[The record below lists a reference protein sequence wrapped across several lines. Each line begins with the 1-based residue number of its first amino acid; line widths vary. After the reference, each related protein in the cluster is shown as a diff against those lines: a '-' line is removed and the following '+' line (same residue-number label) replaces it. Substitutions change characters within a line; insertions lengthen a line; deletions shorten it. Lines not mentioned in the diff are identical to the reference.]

1 MQPTTT
7 RPYQF
12 EGNLFVSDITH
23 DLISGDFK
31 GQLPQ
36 DFQLDEKDKLT
47 DEIALAWDIAK
58 AHWVAFQ
65 KALNRLDESDAATSL
80 TREQWVLPL
89 LRTLGYDPFYTSK
102 AEVIDGQTFAI
113 SHRAGQRQG
122 YKPEQFVGEQR
133 ATQWEGSYDIAGTAD
148 LSNKPP
154 LHIVGCRVKLE
165 KRSPS
170 GTPRISAHGLMQ
182 EYLNRTEHLWGVV
195 TNGYQWRL
203 LRDSNLITRLT
214 YVEFDLQQILN
225 GENFAEFGLFYRL
238 FHRSRLPQ
246 GMDDADKCLL
256 EYYHQ
261 QTLQQGGRV
270 RDKLRD
276 GVESAIERL
285 GNGFLEHPKNDKLR
299 AKCAAG
305 EINPIE
311 YYRQLLMLIYRLLFL
326 MVAESRD
333 LMLTDGDPE
342 QRRIYQKYYSVERL
356 RRLAERPSFQ
366 REGFQDLWRGL
377 LVTFKLFD
385 ENWRGQVLG
394 LSPLNGDLFGSTALS
409 YIDDYAI
416 DNYDLLRAIRDL
428 SLYEHQSSR
437 GQAKQLRRVNYEALD
452 VEELGSVYESLL
464 DFHPQI
470 LLPLDKGVGGI
481 FRFELI
487 KGSDRKSTGSYYT
500 PPELVAQL
508 IKTALEPVISE
519 KLANVTTIPEKEAAL
534 LSITICDPSCGSG
547 HFLLAAARRLGKELA
562 RVRTGEHQPG
572 LEHIRPATRD
582 VIQNCIYGVDLNPL
596 AVDLCKVAL
605 WIEGYNKGYPLSFLD
620 HRIKCGNSLVGVMDL
635 DCLKEGIP
643 EGAYT
648 AVTGDNKAVATK
660 LKKRNKEECKQLGQQ
675 NLFDTPVIQAER
687 DRYTQN
693 ASEIGLTSEI
703 TASDVRAKQERYQ
716 ASRRDSSWYRDY
728 TLCNLWT
735 AAFFMPLVSDLLPTT
750 ETLDRLMSGAPNP
763 AVKEIAD
770 TVNKL
775 AVEKFFFHW
784 CLEFPEVFQDG
795 GFSCILGNPP
805 WEMLQVAEKEFF
817 AARDAEIAN
826 TKKANIRKQLIKE
839 LPSHNPQLLQA
850 FETAKYDANAQ
861 NRFIRESSRF
871 TLTAVGK
878 LNTYS
883 IFAETIKKLINDDG
897 IAGAILPT
905 GIATDDSCKNFF
917 GDLIKKGNL
926 ISLFDFS
933 NKKSED
939 QSSLESE
946 IVDHEKAIKV
956 KKKPRKNEDDHDCF
970 FPNVD
975 DRYKFSLFCVL
986 NRTFKNPLFSFF
998 LKNPRQLQ
1006 DKRKVFTLS
1015 PEDISLVNPNTLTSP
1030 ICRTYIDVELTKKI
1044 YASVPI
1050 LENKSTGE
1058 NSWGVSFKQGLFN
1071 MSSDS
1076 NLFQDNPSPNCL
1088 PLYEGKMLH
1097 QFDHRW
1103 ATYEVLD
1110 VRDVALAEKQDP
1122 DFRVTPRYWV
1132 NKQEVDNKLAGKWDK
1147 QWLLAFR
1154 DITNATNE
1162 RTSIASLLPRVGLG
1176 NNAPIM
1182 ILEENDAGLVSCLQA
1197 NLSSLVF
1204 DFVTR
1209 HKVGG
1214 THMNFFIV
1222 KQLPVLPPESYTPQ
1236 DIEFISSRVLEL
1248 VYTAWDMQ
1256 PFAQDMGYQGAP
1268 FVWNPERRALLRA
1281 ELDAKYAKL
1290 YGLTRDELRYIL
1302 DPSDVYGA
1310 EFPSETFRVLKSKEM
1325 KEYGEYRTQRL
1336 VLAAW
1341 DRQHDDG
1348 FMNSQAHKHYPPM
1361 SQEAVGVYKVGN

>member
-1 MQPTTT
+1 VQSTTT

-12 EGNLFVSDITH
+12 EGNLFVSDITQ
-23 DLISGDFK
+23 DLISTDFK

-36 DFQLDEKDKLT
+36 DFQLDEKAKLA
-47 DEIALAWDIAK
+47 DEIAAAWAIAK
-58 AHWVAFQ
+58 ANWAAFQ
-65 KALNRLDESDAATSL
+65 QSLDRLPAEDVATTD
-80 TREQWVLPL
+80 TRKKWVLPL
-89 LRTLGYDPFYTSK
+89 LMCLGYDPILTN
-102 AEVIDGQTFAI
+102 AEMIDNQSYAI
-113 SHRAGQRQG
+113 SHRV
-122 YKPEQFVGEQR
+122 EEGE
-133 ATQWEGSYDIAGTAD
+133 A
-148 LSNKPP
+148 KPP
-154 LHIVGCRVKLE
+154 LHIVGCRVGLE
-165 KRSPS
+165 KRPPS

-276 GVESAIERL
+276 GVESAIEQL
-285 GNGFLEHPKNDKLR
+285 GNGFLEHPKNDELR
-299 AKCAAG
+299 AKCESG
-305 EINPIE
+305 EIKATE
-311 YYRQLLMLIYRLLFL
+311 FYRQLLMLIYRLLFL
-326 MVAESRD
+326 MVAEARE
-333 LMLTDGDPE
+333 MLTDEDPE
-342 QRRIYQKYYSVERL
+342 KRRIYQEYYSVDRL
-356 RRLAERPSFQ
+356 RRMSERPLFQ
-366 REGFQDLWRGL
+366 SEGFQDLWCGL
-377 LVTFKLFD
+377 IVTFKLFD
-385 ENWRGQVLG
+385 ENWRGKVLG
-394 LSPLNGDLFGSTALS
+394 LCPLNGDLFGSGKL
-409 YIDDYAI
+409 DYFENSKI
-416 DNYDLLRAIRDL
+416 DNYDLLLAIRSL
-428 SLYEHQSSR
+428 SLYDHQSSR
-437 GQAKQLRRVNYEALD
+437 RQAKELRRVNYQDLGI
-452 VEELGSVYESLL
+452 EELGSIYESLF
-464 DFHPQI
+464 DFYPQI
-470 LLPLDKGVGGI
+470 SISESRK
-481 FRFELI
+481 FRLI
-487 KGSDRKSTGSYYT
+487 KGGDRKSTGSYYT

-508 IKTALEPVISE
+508 IKTALEPVITE

-635 DCLKEGIP
+635 GCLKEGIP

-660 LKKRNKEECKQLGQQ
+660 LKKRNKEECKQFGQQ
-675 NLFDTPVIQAER
+675 NFFDTPIIQAER

-703 TASDVRAKQERYQ
+703 TASDVRAKQERYR

-735 AAFFMPLVSDLLPTT
+735 AAFFMPLVNDLLPTT
-750 ETLDRLMSGAPNP
+750 ETLDRLMSDAPSL
-763 AVKEIAD
+763 AVKEVAD
-770 TVNKL
+770 TVNKV

-784 CLEFPEVFQDG
+784 CLEFPDVFQDG

-805 WEMLQVAEKEFF
+805 WEMLQIAEKEFF
-817 AARDAEIAN
+817 AARDTEIATAQN
-826 TKKANIRKQLIKE
+826 ASIRKGLIQN
-839 LPSHNPQLLQA
+839 LAHNNPELLQA
-850 FETAKYDANAQ
+850 FETAKYDADAQ
-861 NRFIRESSRF
+861 NRFIRESDRF
-871 TLTAVGK
+871 SLTAVGK
-878 LNTYS
+878 INTYS
-883 IFAETIKKLINDDG
+883 IFSETVKKLISPTGRAG
-897 IAGAILPT
+897 IIVPT
-905 GIATDDSCKNFF
+905 GIATDDTCKKFF
-917 GDLIKKGNL
+917 GDLVQRQ
-926 ISLFDFS
+926 SLVALMDFENS
-933 NKKSED
+933 APLFAGVHRSY
-939 QSSLESE
+939 
-946 IVDHEKAIKV
+946 
-956 KKKPRKNEDDHDCF
+956 R
-970 FPNVD
+970 
-975 DRYKFSLFCVL
+975 FSLL
-986 NRTFKNPLFSFF
+986 SIGNQPTPQTQFSFF
-998 LKNPRQLQ
+998 LNHPRQLE
-1006 DKRKVFTLS
+1006 DKQRVFTLT
-1015 PEDISLVNPNTLTSP
+1015 PQEIALINPNTLTSP
-1030 ICRTYIDVELTKKI
+1030 VFRTRIDAELTRKI
-1044 YASVPI
+1044 YQRVPV
-1050 LENKSTGE
+1050 LENERTGV
-1058 NSWGVSFKQGLFN
+1058 NPWGISFRQGLFN
-1071 MSSDS
+1071 MSSESD
-1076 NLFQDNPSPNCL
+1076 LFRECESPNTL
-1088 PLYEGKMLH
+1088 PLYEAKMLH

-1103 ATYEVLD
+1103 ATYEGLD
-1110 VRDVALAEKQDP
+1110 VRDTAVMEKQDP
-1122 DFRVTPRYWV
+1122 DFRVMPRYWV
-1132 NKQEVDNKLAGKWDK
+1132 DKQDVDNKLAGKWDK
-1147 QWLLAFR
+1147 QWLMAFR
-1154 DITNATNE
+1154 GISNFDNE
-1162 RTSIASLLPRVGLG
+1162 RTGIFSLIPRVGVG
-1176 NNAPIM
+1176 NSAPI
-1182 ILEENDAGLVSCLQA
+1182 IITTIKDCKLVTCLLA
-1197 NLSSLVF
+1197 NCCSLVF
-1204 DFVTR
+1204 DFVVKTKIGR
-1209 HKVGG
+1209 VNF
-1214 THMNFFIV
+1214 NFFIV

-1341 DRQHDDG
+1341 DLLESGD
-1348 FMNSQAHKHYPPM
+1348 KC
-1361 SQEAVGVYKVGN
+1361 

>member
-1 MQPTTT
+1 VQSTTT

-23 DLISGDFK
+23 DLISNDFK

-36 DFQLDEKDKLT
+36 DFNLSEKDKLA
-47 DEIALAWDIAK
+47 DEIAGAWAIAK
-58 AHWVAFQ
+58 AHWAVFQQGLDRIPADDVATT
-65 KALNRLDESDAATSL
+65 D
-80 TREQWVLPL
+80 TRKKWVLPL
-89 LRTLGYDPFYTSK
+89 LMCLGYDPTLTN
-102 AEVIDGQTFAI
+102 AETIDNQSYAI
-113 SHRAGQRQG
+113 SHRVEAG
-122 YKPEQFVGEQR
+122 E
-133 ATQWEGSYDIAGTAD
+133 
-148 LSNKPP
+148 NKPP
-154 LHIVGCRVKLE
+154 LHIIGCRVGLE
-165 KRSPS
+165 KRPPS
-170 GTPRISAHGLMQ
+170 GNPRISAHGLMQ

-203 LRDSNLITRLT
+203 LRDSSLITRLT

-305 EINPIE
+305 EINPTE

-342 QRRIYQKYYSVERL
+342 QRRIYHEYYSVERL

-470 LLPLDKGVGGI
+470 LLSLVKGVGGI

-508 IKTALEPVISE
+508 IKTALEPVIAE
-519 KLANVTTIPEKEAAL
+519 KLSAAVMVRSPLAPLQKGGTGTESEIAAKEAAL

-675 NLFDTPVIQAER
+675 NLFDTPIIQAER
-687 DRYTQN
+687 DHYTQN
-693 ASEIGLTSEI
+693 ASEIGLSSEN
-703 TASDVRAKQERYQ
+703 TASDVRAKQERYR

-750 ETLDRLMSGAPNP
+750 ETLDRLMSDAPSP

-805 WEMLQVAEKEFF
+805 WERIKLQEKEFF

-826 TKKANIRKQLIKE
+826 AQNKAVRERLIKQLPLNNPE
-839 LPSHNPQLLQA
+839 LLEE
-850 FETAKYDANAQ
+850 FELAKYDATAQ
-861 NRFIRESSRF
+861 GRFVRGSSRF
-871 TLTAVGK
+871 TLTAVGDI
-878 LNTYS
+878 NTYS
-883 IFAETIKKLINDDG
+883 IFSETARRLIAPTGKAG
-897 IAGAILPT
+897 IIVPT
-905 GIATDDSCKNFF
+905 GIATDDTCKKFF
-917 GDLIKKGNL
+917 GDLIQSQTLSAL
-926 ISLFDFS
+926 IDFENSAPLFAGVHRS
-933 NKKSED
+933 
-939 QSSLESE
+939 
-946 IVDHEKAIKV
+946 
-956 KKKPRKNEDDHDCF
+956 
-970 FPNVD
+970 
-975 DRYKFSLFCVL
+975 YKFSLL
-986 NRTFKNPLFSFF
+986 SISNQPTPETKFSFF
-998 LKNPRQLQ
+998 LTHPRQLE
-1006 DKRKVFTLS
+1006 DKQRVFTLT
-1015 PEDISLVNPNTLTSP
+1015 PEDIALINPNTLTSP
-1030 ICRTYIDVELTKKI
+1030 VFRTRADAELTRKI
-1044 YASVPI
+1044 YQRVTV
-1050 LENKSTGE
+1050 LENERTGI
-1058 NSWGVSFKQGLFN
+1058 NPWGISFMTMFHMSNDSGLFRGGE
-1071 MSSDS
+1071 SSNS
-1076 NLFQDNPSPNCL
+1076 I
-1088 PLYEGKMLH
+1088 PLYEAKMLH

-1103 ATYEVLD
+1103 ATYQGLD
-1110 VRDVALAEKQDP
+1110 VRDASLTDKQDP

-1132 NKQEVDNKLAGKWDK
+1132 DKQEVDNKLAGKWDK

-1162 RTSIASLLPRVGLG
+1162 RTSIASLLPKIAVGHK
-1176 NNAPIM
+1176 APLIFTQ
-1182 ILEENDAGLVSCLQA
+1182 IDNIQLVSCLLG
-1197 NLSSLVF
+1197 NLNTLAF
-1204 DFVTR
+1204 DFVAR
-1209 HKVGG
+1209 QKVGG
-1214 THMNFFIV
+1214 TNMCYFLLR
-1222 KQLPVLPPESYTPQ
+1222 QLPVLPPESYTPQ

-1256 PFAQDMGYQGAP
+1256 PFAQDMGYEGAP
-1268 FVWNPERRALLRA
+1268 FVWNPERRAILRA

-1341 DRQHDDG
+1341 DLLESG
-1348 FMNSQAHKHYPPM
+1348 GKC
-1361 SQEAVGVYKVGN
+1361 

>member
-1 MQPTTT
+1 VQPTTIY
-7 RPYQF
+7 PYQF
-12 EGNLFVSDITH
+12 QGNLFVSDITQ
-23 DLISGDFK
+23 DLVSDDFK

-36 DFQLDEKDKLT
+36 DFNLTDKDKLA
-47 DEIALAWDIAK
+47 DEIALAWGIAK
-58 AHWVAFQ
+58 AHWAAFQ
-65 KALNRLDESDAATSL
+65 QALDRIPAEDVATTV
-80 TREQWVLPL
+80 TRNKWVLPL
-89 LRTLGYDPFYTSK
+89 LQCLGYEPVLTN
-102 AEVIDGQTFAI
+102 AETIDNQSYAI
-113 SHRAGQRQG
+113 SHRV
-122 YKPEQFVGEQR
+122 ESGEH
-133 ATQWEGSYDIAGTAD
+133 
-148 LSNKPP
+148 KPP
-154 LHIVGCRVKLE
+154 LHIVGCRIGLE
-165 KRSPS
+165 KRPLS
-170 GTPRISAHGLMQ
+170 GNPRLSAHALMQ

-203 LRDSNLITRLT
+203 LRDSNLMTRLT
-214 YVEFDLQQILN
+214 FVEFDLEQILN

-270 RDKLRD
+270 RDGLRD
-276 GVESAIERL
+276 GVEKAIEEL
-285 GNGFLEHPKNDKLR
+285 ANGFLQHPKNDRLR
-299 AKCAAG
+299 EKCAAG
-305 EINPIE
+305 EVKATE
-311 YYRQLLMLIYRLLFL
+311 FYRQLLMLIYRLLFL
-326 MVAESRD
+326 MVAEARD
-333 LMLTDGDPE
+333 LLLTDSSE
-342 QRRIYQKYYSVERL
+342 EHRRIYQEYYSVERL
-356 RRLAERPSFQ
+356 RRMSEYPRFQ
-366 REGFQDLWRGL
+366 REGFQDLWQGL
-377 LVTFKLFD
+377 LVTFQLFD
-385 ENWRGQVLG
+385 ENWRGKILG
-394 LSPLNGDLFGSTALS
+394 LSPLNGDLFGSKALS
-409 YIDDYAI
+409 YIDGYAI
-416 DNYDLLRAIRDL
+416 DNYDLLSAIRDL
-428 SLYEHQSSR
+428 SVYQHQDKK
-437 GQAKQLRRVNYEALD
+437 GQSKQIRRVNYEALD

-464 DFHPQI
+464 DFFPQI
-470 LLPLDKGVGGI
+470 SIGNRDIAAFSDRKVGMSIGVI
-481 FRFELI
+481 HSFDRALEYSEYKFYLI
-487 KGSDRKSTGSYYT
+487 KGGDRKSTGSYYT

-562 RVRTGEHQPG
+562 KARTGEHQPG
-572 LEHIRPATRD
+572 LEHIRPAIRD

-635 DCLKEGIP
+635 GCLQEGIP

-703 TASDVRAKQERYQ
+703 TASDVRAKQERYR

-750 ETLDRLMSGAPNP
+750 ETLDRLMSGAPSP
-763 AVKEIAD
+763 AVNEIAD

-805 WEMLQVAEKEFF
+805 WERIKLQEKEFF

-826 TKKANIRKQLIKE
+826 AQNKAVRERLIKQLPLNNPE
-839 LPSHNPQLLQA
+839 LLEE
-850 FETAKYDANAQ
+850 FELAKYDATAQ
-861 NRFIRESSRF
+861 GRFVRASNRF
-871 TLTAVGK
+871 TLTAVGDI
-878 LNTYS
+878 NTYS
-883 IFAETIKKLINDDG
+883 IFSETARRLIAPTGKAG
-897 IAGAILPT
+897 IIVPT
-905 GIATDDSCKNFF
+905 GIATDDTCKKFF
-917 GDLIKKGNL
+917 GDLVQSQNL
-926 ISLFDFS
+926 AVLTDFENRDGLFP
-933 NKKSED
+933 
-939 QSSLESE
+939 E
-946 IVDHEKAIKV
+946 I
-956 KKKPRKNEDDHDCF
+956 
-970 FPNVD
+970 
-975 DRYKFSLFCVL
+975 DRQIKFSLL
-986 NRTFKNPLFSFF
+986 TTTKQPTPATKFSFF
-998 LKNPRQLQ
+998 LTHPRQLE
-1006 DKRKVFTLS
+1006 DKQRVFTLT
-1015 PEDISLVNPNTLTSP
+1015 PQDITLINPNTLTSP
-1030 ICRTYIDVELTKKI
+1030 VFRTRADAELTRKI
-1044 YASVPI
+1044 YQRVPV
-1050 LENKSTGE
+1050 LENERTGV
-1058 NSWGVSFKQGLFN
+1058 NPWGISFMRMLDMSNDSGLFR
-1071 MSSDS
+1071 DYPT
-1076 NLFQDNPSPNCL
+1076 DCGEGGDPPKSPLERGTLTGSGSESGSPLLRGLGGSL
-1088 PLYEGKMLH
+1088 PLYEAKMLH

-1103 ATYEVLD
+1103 ATYQGLD
-1110 VRDVALAEKQDP
+1110 VRDASLTEKQDP
-1122 DFRVTPRYWV
+1122 DFQVTPRYWV
-1132 NKQEVDNKLAGKWDK
+1132 DKQEVDDRLAGKWDK

-1154 DITNATNE
+1154 GITKAVNE
-1162 RTSIASLLPRVGLG
+1162 RTAIFSLLPRVALG
-1176 NNAPIM
+1176 NSAPVMLTEISKP
-1182 ILEENDAGLVSCLQA
+1182 DLVACLQA

-1209 HKVGG
+1209 QKAGG
-1214 THMNFFIV
+1214 VNFNFFIV

-1268 FVWNPERRALLRA
+1268 FVWNPERRAILRA

-1341 DRQHDDG
+1341 DDL
-1348 FMNSQAHKHYPPM
+1348 
-1361 SQEAVGVYKVGN
+1361 

>member
-1 MQPTTT
+1 MQSTTT

-12 EGNLFVSDITH
+12 EGNLFVSDITQ
-23 DLISGDFK
+23 DLVSTDFK

-36 DFQLDEKDKLT
+36 DFQLDDKAKLA
-47 DEIALAWDIAK
+47 DEIAAAWAIAK
-58 AHWVAFQ
+58 ANWAAFQ
-65 KALNRLDESDAATSL
+65 QSLDRLPADDVATTV
-80 TREQWVLPL
+80 TRNKWVIPL
-89 LRTLGYDPFYTSK
+89 LMCLGYAPILTN
-102 AEVIDGQTFAI
+102 AETIDNQSYAI
-113 SHRAGQRQG
+113 SHRV
-122 YKPEQFVGEQR
+122 EEGE
-133 ATQWEGSYDIAGTAD
+133 A
-148 LSNKPP
+148 KPP
-154 LHIVGCRVKLE
+154 LHIVGCRVGLE
-165 KRSPS
+165 KRPPS

-214 YVEFDLQQILN
+214 YVEFDLQQILT

-285 GNGFLEHPKNDKLR
+285 GNGFLEHPKNHKLR
-299 AKCAAG
+299 EKCAAG
-305 EINPIE
+305 EINPTE

-333 LMLTDGDPE
+333 LLLTDGDPE
-342 QRRIYQKYYSVERL
+342 QRRIYQEYYSVERL

-366 REGFQDLWRGL
+366 REGFQDLWLGL

-416 DNYDLLRAIRDL
+416 DNYDLLHAIRDL

-470 LLPLDKGVGGI
+470 LLANPLQGGMPI
-481 FRFELI
+481 GRGGFQDFRFELI

-508 IKTALEPVISE
+508 IKTALEPVIAE
-519 KLANVTTIPEKEAAL
+519 KLSAAVMVRSPLAPLQKGGTGAGTHPQPLLEGGEQEQKAKEAAL

-675 NLFDTPVIQAER
+675 NLFDTPIIQAER

-703 TASDVRAKQERYQ
+703 TASDVRAKQERYR

-750 ETLDRLMSGAPNP
+750 ETLDRLMSEAPSP

-805 WEMLQVAEKEFF
+805 WERIKLQEKEFF

-826 TKKANIRKQLIKE
+826 AQNKAVRERLIKQLPLNNPE
-839 LPSHNPQLLQA
+839 LLEE
-850 FETAKYDANAQ
+850 FELAKYDATAQ
-861 NRFIRESSRF
+861 GRFVRGSSRF
-871 TLTAVGK
+871 TLTAVGDI
-878 LNTYS
+878 NTYS
-883 IFAETIKKLINDDG
+883 IFSETARRLIAPTGRAG
-897 IAGAILPT
+897 IIVPT
-905 GIATDDSCKNFF
+905 GIATDDTCKKFF
-917 GDLIKKGNL
+917 GDLVQNQNL
-926 ISLFDFS
+926 AALSDFENRDGLFP
-933 NKKSED
+933 
-939 QSSLESE
+939 E
-946 IVDHEKAIKV
+946 I
-956 KKKPRKNEDDHDCF
+956 
-970 FPNVD
+970 
-975 DRYKFSLFCVL
+975 DRQIKFSLL
-986 NRTFKNPLFSFF
+986 TTTKQPTPATKFSFF
-998 LKNPRQLQ
+998 LTHPRQLE
-1006 DKRKVFTLS
+1006 DKQRVFTLT
-1015 PEDISLVNPNTLTSP
+1015 PQDIAFINPNTLTSP
-1030 ICRTYIDVELTKKI
+1030 VFRTRADAELTRKI
-1044 YASVPI
+1044 YQTVPV
-1050 LENKSTGE
+1050 LE
-1058 NSWGVSFKQGLFN
+1058 
-1071 MSSDS
+1071 
-1076 NLFQDNPSPNCL
+1076 
-1088 PLYEGKMLH
+1088 
-1097 QFDHRW
+1097 
-1103 ATYEVLD
+1103 
-1110 VRDVALAEKQDP
+1110 
-1122 DFRVTPRYWV
+1122 
-1132 NKQEVDNKLAGKWDK
+1132 
-1147 QWLLAFR
+1147 
-1154 DITNATNE
+1154 NE
-1162 RTSIASLLPRVGLG
+1162 RTGVNPWGISFTVRSL
-1176 NNAPIM
+1176 
-1182 ILEENDAGLVSCLQA
+1182 ILEEKKE
-1197 NLSSLVF
+1197 LS
-1204 DFVTR
+1204 
-1209 HKVGG
+1209 
-1214 THMNFFIV
+1214 
-1222 KQLPVLPPESYTPQ
+1222 
-1236 DIEFISSRVLEL
+1236 
-1248 VYTAWDMQ
+1248 
-1256 PFAQDMGYQGAP
+1256 
-1268 FVWNPERRALLRA
+1268 
-1281 ELDAKYAKL
+1281 
-1290 YGLTRDELRYIL
+1290 LTRLEI
-1302 DPSDVYGA
+1302 
-1310 EFPSETFRVLKSKEM
+1310 
-1325 KEYGEYRTQRL
+1325 
-1336 VLAAW
+1336 
-1341 DRQHDDG
+1341 
-1348 FMNSQAHKHYPPM
+1348 
-1361 SQEAVGVYKVGN
+1361 

>member
-1 MQPTTT
+1 LLKVGKLGSIKIKKIVQSTTT

-12 EGNLFVSDITH
+12 EGNLFVSDITQ
-23 DLISGDFK
+23 DLISTDFK

-36 DFQLDEKDKLT
+36 DFQLDEKAKLA
-47 DEIALAWDIAK
+47 DEIAAAWAIAK
-58 AHWVAFQ
+58 ANWAAFQ
-65 KALNRLDESDAATSL
+65 QSLDRLPADDAATTV
-80 TREQWVLPL
+80 TRNKWAIPL
-89 LRTLGYDPFYTSK
+89 LMCLGYAPILTN
-102 AEVIDGQTFAI
+102 AETIDNQSYAI
-113 SHRAGQRQG
+113 SHRV
-122 YKPEQFVGEQR
+122 EEGE
-133 ATQWEGSYDIAGTAD
+133 A
-148 LSNKPP
+148 KPP
-154 LHIVGCRVKLE
+154 LHIVGCRVGLE
-165 KRSPS
+165 KRPPS

-270 RDKLRD
+270 RDKLGV
-276 GVESAIERL
+276 GVESAIEQL
-285 GNGFLEHPKNDKLR
+285 GNGFLQHPKNDELR
-299 AKCAAG
+299 AKCESG
-305 EINPIE
+305 EIKATE
-311 YYRQLLMLIYRLLFL
+311 FYRQLLMLIYRLLFL
-326 MVAESRD
+326 MVAEARE
-333 LMLTDGDPE
+333 MLTDDDPE
-342 QRRIYQKYYSVERL
+342 HRRIYQDYYSVDRL
-356 RRLAERPSFQ
+356 RRMSERPLFQ
-366 REGFQDLWRGL
+366 REGFQDLWCGL

-385 ENWRGQVLG
+385 ENWRGKVLG
-394 LSPLNGDLFGSTALS
+394 LSPLNGDLFGSDKLK
-409 YIDDYAI
+409 YIENYKI
-416 DNYDLLRAIRDL
+416 DNYDLLLSIRSL
-428 SLYEHQSSR
+428 SVYEHQEKN
-437 GQAKQLRRVNYEALD
+437 GKAKQNRRINYQAFNI
-452 VEELGSVYESLL
+452 EEIGSAYEMLL
-464 DFHPQI
+464 DFYP
-470 LLPLDKGVGGI
+470 KI
-481 FRFELI
+481 FTDAIYEFKLI
-487 KGSDRKSTGSYYT
+487 KGGERKSTGSYYT
-500 PPELVAQL
+500 HSELVAQL
-508 IKTALEPVISE
+508 IKTTLDPVINE
-519 KLANVTTIPEKEAAL
+519 KLGSLATIPEKEAAL

-547 HFLLAAARRLGKELA
+547 HFLLAAARQLGKALA
-562 RVRTGEHQPG
+562 QVRTGEHQPG

-675 NLFDTPVIQAER
+675 NIFDTPVIQAER
-687 DRYTQN
+687 DLYTQN

-703 TASDVRAKQERYQ
+703 TASDVRAKQERYR

-735 AAFFMPLVSDLLPTT
+735 AAFFMPLVSELLPTT
-750 ETLDRLMSGAPNP
+750 ETLDRLMSDAPSQ
-763 AVKEIAD
+763 AIQEIAD

-805 WEMLQVAEKEFF
+805 WERIKLQEKEFF

-826 TKKANIRKQLIKE
+826 AQNKAVRERLIQQLPLNNPE
-839 LPSHNPQLLQA
+839 LLEE
-850 FETAKYDANAQ
+850 FELAKYDATAQ
-861 NRFIRESSRF
+861 GRFVRASNRF
-871 TLTAVGK
+871 TLTAVGDI
-878 LNTYS
+878 NTYS
-883 IFAETIKKLINDDG
+883 IFSETARRLIAPTGRAG
-897 IAGAILPT
+897 IIVPT
-905 GIATDDSCKNFF
+905 GIATDDTCKKFF
-917 GDLIKKGNL
+917 GDLVERQ
-926 ISLFDFS
+926 SLAALMDFE
-933 NKKSED
+933 NREALFADVCSEM
-939 QSSLESE
+939 
-946 IVDHEKAIKV
+946 
-956 KKKPRKNEDDHDCF
+956 
-970 FPNVD
+970 
-975 DRYKFSLFCVL
+975 KFSLL
-986 NRTFKNPLFSFF
+986 SISNQLTLETKFSFF
-998 LKNPRQLQ
+998 LTHPRQLE
-1006 DKRKVFTLS
+1006 DKRRVFTLT
-1015 PEDISLVNPNTLTSP
+1015 PQDIALINPNTLTSP
-1030 ICRTYIDVELTKKI
+1030 VFRTRADAELTRKI
-1044 YASVPI
+1044 YQRVPV
-1050 LENKSTGE
+1050 LENERTGI
-1058 NSWGVSFKQGLFN
+1058 NPWGISFMTMFHMSNDSGLFRDRESAN
-1071 MSSDS
+1071 A
-1076 NLFQDNPSPNCL
+1076 L

-1097 QFDHRW
+1097 HFDHRFGYYTQEMIDSQQGSFR
-1103 ATYEVLD
+1103 AIPSPSIEQ
-1110 VRDVALAEKQDP
+1110 KQDP
-1122 DFRVTPRYWV
+1122 DFQGKPRCWV
-1132 NKQEVDNKLAGKWDK
+1132 DKHEVDNKLAGKWDK

-1154 DITNATNE
+1154 GICRSVDE
-1162 RTSIASLLPRVGLG
+1162 RTAISSLLPRVAIG
-1176 NNAPIM
+1176 NSSPV
-1182 ILEENDAGLVSCLQA
+1182 ILPKISNSDLVACLQA

-1209 HKVGG
+1209 QKAGG
-1214 THMNFFIV
+1214 TNFNFFIV
-1222 KQLPVLPPESYTPQ
+1222 KQLPILPPESYTPQ

-1268 FVWNPERRALLRA
+1268 FVWNPERRAILRA

-1341 DRQHDDG
+1341 DEMG
-1348 FMNSQAHKHYPPM
+1348 
-1361 SQEAVGVYKVGN
+1361 

>member
-1 MQPTTT
+1 MQSTTT
-7 RPYQF
+7 LPYQF
-12 EGNLFVSDITH
+12 EGNLFVSDITQ
-23 DLISGDFK
+23 DLISTDFK

-36 DFQLDEKDKLT
+36 DFQLDEKDKLA
-47 DEIALAWDIAK
+47 DEIAAAWAIAK
-58 AHWVAFQ
+58 ANWAAFQ
-65 KALNRLDESDAATSL
+65 QSLDRLPADDVATSV
-80 TREQWVLPL
+80 TRNKWAIPL
-89 LRTLGYDPFYTSK
+89 LMCLGYAPILTN
-102 AEVIDGQTFAI
+102 AETIDNQSYAI
-113 SHRAGQRQG
+113 SHRV
-122 YKPEQFVGEQR
+122 EEGE
-133 ATQWEGSYDIAGTAD
+133 A
-148 LSNKPP
+148 KPP
-154 LHIVGCRVKLE
+154 LHIVGCRVGLE
-165 KRSPS
+165 KRPPS

-305 EINPIE
+305 EINPTE

-342 QRRIYQKYYSVERL
+342 QRRIYQDYYSVERL
-356 RRLAERPSFQ
+356 RRFSENLRLPLDKGAGGIK
-366 REGFQDLWRGL
+366 EGFQDLWRGL

-394 LSPLNGDLFGSTALS
+394 LSPLNGDLFGSTGLS

-470 LLPLDKGVGGI
+470 LLPLIKGVGGI

-508 IKTALEPVISE
+508 IKTALEPVIAE
-519 KLANVTTIPEKEAAL
+519 KLSAAVMMRSPLAPLQKGGTGTGAQSEIAAKEAAL

-660 LKKRNKEECKQLGQQ
+660 LKNRNKAERKQLGQQ

-703 TASDVRAKQERYQ
+703 TASDVRAKQERYR

-750 ETLDRLMSGAPNP
+750 ETLDRLMSEAPSQ

-784 CLEFPEVFQDG
+784 CLEFPEIFQDG
-795 GFSCILGNPP
+795 GFSCVLGNPP

-817 AARDAEIAN
+817 AARDARIAN
-826 TKKANIRKQLIKE
+826 AKKASIRKQLIKE
-839 LPSHNPQLLQA
+839 LPSNNPQLLQE
-850 FETAKYDANAQ
+850 FKTAKYDANAQ

-871 TLTAVGK
+871 PLTAVGK

-883 IFAETIKKLINDDG
+883 IFAETIKKLINNHG

-917 GDLIKKGNL
+917 SDLIKKGSL

-939 QSSLESE
+939 QINTGIDVAESTQGVE
-946 IVDHEKAIKV
+946 NKRKQS
-956 KKKPRKNEDDHDCF
+956 KKEDDSDCF

-975 DRYKFSLFCVL
+975 DRYKFSLLCLSSRVA
-986 NRTFKNPLFSFF
+986 RNPLFSFF
-998 LKNPRQLQ
+998 LKSPRQLQ
-1006 DKRKVFTLS
+1006 DKRKVFTLT
-1015 PEDISLVNPNTLTSP
+1015 PEDISLINPNTLTSP

-1044 YASVPI
+1044 YASLPI
-1050 LENKSTGE
+1050 LENKATGE
-1058 NSWGVSFKQGLFN
+1058 NHWGVSFKQGLFN

-1076 NLFQDNPSPNCL
+1076 DLFQDSDSPDAL
-1088 PLYEGKMLH
+1088 PLYESKMLH
-1097 QFDHRW
+1097 QFNHRW
-1103 ATYEVLD
+1103 ATYEGLD
-1110 VRDVALAEKQDP
+1110 VRDTSLTEKQDP

-1132 NKQEVDNKLAGKWDK
+1132 DKQEVDNKLAGKWDK

-1154 DITNATNE
+1154 KVCRATDE
-1162 RTSIASLLPRVGLG
+1162 RTAIFSLLPIAALG
-1176 NNAPIM
+1176 DSGQLMLLDINKAN
-1182 ILEENDAGLVSCLQA
+1182 LVACLQA

-1209 HKVGG
+1209 QKVGG
-1214 THMNFFIV
+1214 VNFNFFIV

-1341 DRQHDDG
+1341 DLLE
-1348 FMNSQAHKHYPPM
+1348 S
-1361 SQEAVGVYKVGN
+1361 GVKC

>member
-1 MQPTTT
+1 VQSTI

-23 DLISGDFK
+23 DLISNDLK

-36 DFQLDEKDKLT
+36 DFNLSEKDKIA
-47 DEIALAWDIAK
+47 DEIAGAWAIAR
-58 AHWVAFQ
+58 ANWAVFQQSLDRIPADDVA
-65 KALNRLDESDAATSL
+65 TTV
-80 TREQWVLPL
+80 TRNKWVLPL
-89 LRTLGYDPFYTSK
+89 LMCLGYDPTLTN
-102 AEVIDGQTFAI
+102 AETIDNQSYAI
-113 SHRAGQRQG
+113 SHRVEA
-122 YKPEQFVGEQR
+122 GEQ
-133 ATQWEGSYDIAGTAD
+133 
-148 LSNKPP
+148 KPP
-154 LHIVGCRVKLE
+154 LHIIGCRVGLE
-165 KRSPS
+165 KRPPS
-170 GTPRISAHGLMQ
+170 GNPRISAHALMQ

-203 LRDSNLITRLT
+203 LRDCNLITRLT
-214 YVEFDLQQILN
+214 YVEFDLEQILN

-276 GVESAIERL
+276 GVERAIERL
-285 GNGFLEHPKNDKLR
+285 GNGFLEHPKNDRLR
-299 AKCAAG
+299 EKCAAG
-305 EINPIE
+305 EINPTE

-333 LMLTDGDPE
+333 LLLTDGDSE
-342 QRRIYQKYYSVERL
+342 QRRIYQEYYSVERL
-356 RRLAERPSFQ
+356 RRLAERPLFQ
-366 REGFQDLWRGL
+366 QEGFQDLWQGL

-385 ENWRGQVLG
+385 ENWRGRVLG

-409 YIDDYAI
+409 YVDTYAI

-428 SLYEHQSSR
+428 SLYEHQS
-437 GQAKQLRRVNYEALD
+437 GQPRRRVNYEALD
-452 VEELGSVYESLL
+452 VEELGSIYESLL

-470 LLPLDKGVGGI
+470 LPINPLGRGAGDR

-487 KGSDRKSTGSYYT
+487 IGSDRKSTGSYYT

-508 IKTALEPVISE
+508 IKTALEPVIAE
-519 KLANVTTIPEKEAAL
+519 KLVNVTTIPEKVAAL

-660 LKKRNKEECKQLGQQ
+660 LKKRNKSEQDSIKRQI
-675 NLFDTPVIQAER
+675 NLFDTPIIQEGR
-687 DRYTQN
+687 DLYIQN
-693 ASEIGLTSEI
+693 ANEIGLTSEN
-703 TASDVRAKQERYQ
+703 TASDVRAKQERYR
-716 ASRRDSSWYRDY
+716 ASRRDSTWYRDY

-735 AAFFMPLVSDLLPTT
+735 AAFFMPLVSDSLPTT
-750 ETLDRLMSGAPNP
+750 ETLDRLMSIDPSP

-775 AVEKFFFHW
+775 AAEKFFFHW

-805 WEMLQVAEKEFF
+805 WERIKLQEKEFF

-826 TKKANIRKQLIKE
+826 AQNKAVRERLIKQLPIDNPE
-839 LPSHNPQLLQA
+839 LLEE
-850 FETAKYDANAQ
+850 FELAKYDATAQ
-861 NRFIRESSRF
+861 GRFVRGSSRF
-871 TLTAVGK
+871 TLTAVGDI
-878 LNTYS
+878 NTYS
-883 IFAETIKKLINDDG
+883 IFSETARKLIAPTGRAG
-897 IAGAILPT
+897 IIVPT
-905 GIATDDSCKNFF
+905 GIATDDTCKKFF
-917 GDLIKKGNL
+917 GDLVQSQ
-926 ISLFDFS
+926 SLAALMDFE
-933 NKKSED
+933 NREGLFAD
-939 QSSLESE
+939 
-946 IVDHEKAIKV
+946 VDS
-956 KKKPRKNEDDHDCF
+956 RM
-970 FPNVD
+970 
-975 DRYKFSLFCVL
+975 KFSLL
-986 NRTFKNPLFSFF
+986 SISNQPTPETKFSFF
-998 LKNPRQLQ
+998 LTHPRQLE
-1006 DKRKVFTLS
+1006 DKQRVFTLT
-1015 PEDISLVNPNTLTSP
+1015 PQDIALINPNTLTSP
-1030 ICRTYIDVELTKKI
+1030 VFRTRADAELTRKI
-1044 YASVPI
+1044 YQRVPV
-1050 LENKSTGE
+1050 LENERTGV
-1058 NSWGVSFKQGLFN
+1058 NPWGISFMTMFHMSNDSGLFRDSE
-1071 MSSDS
+1071 SSNS
-1076 NLFQDNPSPNCL
+1076 L
-1088 PLYEGKMLH
+1088 PLYEAKMLH

-1103 ATYEVLD
+1103 ATYEGLD
-1110 VRDVALAEKQDP
+1110 VRDASLTEKQDP

-1132 NKQEVDNKLAGKWDK
+1132 DKQEVDNKLAGKWDK
-1147 QWLLAFR
+1147 HWLLGWR
-1154 DITNATNE
+1154 DICRATDE
-1162 RTSIASLLPRVGLG
+1162 RTSIVSLLPRVGLG

-1182 ILEENDAGLVSCLQA
+1182 ILEEDNAALVSCLQA
-1197 NLSSLVF
+1197 NFSSLVF

-1222 KQLPVLPPESYTPQ
+1222 KQLPVLPPESYTPT

-1268 FVWNPERRALLRA
+1268 FGWNPERRAILRA

-1341 DRQHDDG
+1341 DLLESGD
-1348 FMNSQAHKHYPPM
+1348 K
-1361 SQEAVGVYKVGN
+1361 

>member
-1 MQPTTT
+1 VQSTTT

-12 EGNLFVSDITH
+12 EGNLFVSDITQ
-23 DLISGDFK
+23 DLISTDFK
-31 GQLPQ
+31 GQLSQ
-36 DFQLDEKDKLT
+36 DFQLDEKAKLA
-47 DEIALAWDIAK
+47 DEIAAAWAIAK
-58 AHWVAFQ
+58 ANWAAFQ
-65 KALNRLDESDAATSL
+65 QSLDRLPADDVATTV
-80 TREQWVLPL
+80 TRNKWAIPL
-89 LRTLGYDPFYTSK
+89 LMCLGYDPILTN
-102 AEVIDGQTFAI
+102 AETIDHQSYAI
-113 SHRAGQRQG
+113 SHRV
-122 YKPEQFVGEQR
+122 EEGE
-133 ATQWEGSYDIAGTAD
+133 A
-148 LSNKPP
+148 KPP
-154 LHIVGCRVKLE
+154 LHIVGCRVGLE
-165 KRSPS
+165 KRPPS

-285 GNGFLEHPKNDKLR
+285 GNGFLEHPKNDALR

-305 EINPIE
+305 EINPTE

-342 QRRIYQKYYSVERL
+342 QRRIYQEYYSVERL

-394 LSPLNGDLFGSTALS
+394 LSPLNGDLFGSKALS

-470 LLPLDKGVGGI
+470 ILPLDRGVGGI

-487 KGSDRKSTGSYYT
+487 IGSDRKSTGSYYT

-508 IKTALEPVISE
+508 IKTALEPVIAE
-519 KLANVTTIPEKEAAL
+519 KLSAAVMVR
-534 LSITICDPSCGSG
+534 SP
-547 HFLLAAARRLGKELA
+547 LAPLQKGGTGTESEIAATRRLGKELA
-562 RVRTGEHQPG
+562 RARTGEHQPG

-635 DCLKEGIP
+635 GCLKEGIP

-675 NLFDTPVIQAER
+675 NIFDTPIIQAER

-693 ASEIGLTSEI
+693 ASEIGLTSEN
-703 TASDVRAKQERYQ
+703 TASDVRAKQERYR

-750 ETLDRLMSGAPNP
+750 ETLDRLMSEAPSQ

-784 CLEFPEVFQDG
+784 CLEFPEVFLDG

-805 WEMLQVAEKEFF
+805 WERIKLQEKEFF

-826 TKKANIRKQLIKE
+826 AQNKAVRERLIKQLPLNNPE
-839 LPSHNPQLLQA
+839 LLEE
-850 FETAKYDANAQ
+850 FELAKYDATAQ
-861 NRFIRESSRF
+861 GRFVRGSSRF
-871 TLTAVGK
+871 TLTAVGDI
-878 LNTYS
+878 NTYS
-883 IFAETIKKLINDDG
+883 IFSETARKLIAPTGKAG
-897 IAGAILPT
+897 IIVPT
-905 GIATDDSCKNFF
+905 GIATDDTCKKFF
-917 GDLIKKGNL
+917 GDLVQSQSLTAL
-926 ISLFDFS
+926 IDFENREGLFAA
-933 NKKSED
+933 
-939 QSSLESE
+939 
-946 IVDHEKAIKV
+946 VDS
-956 KKKPRKNEDDHDCF
+956 RM
-970 FPNVD
+970 
-975 DRYKFSLFCVL
+975 KFSLL
-986 NRTFKNPLFSFF
+986 SISNQPTPQAQFSFF
-998 LKNPRQLQ
+998 LTNPRQLENKQ
-1006 DKRKVFTLS
+1006 RVFTLT
-1015 PEDISLVNPNTLTSP
+1015 PQDIALINPNTLT
-1030 ICRTYIDVELTKKI
+1030 
-1044 YASVPI
+1044 
-1050 LENKSTGE
+1050 
-1058 NSWGVSFKQGLFN
+1058 
-1071 MSSDS
+1071 
-1076 NLFQDNPSPNCL
+1076 
-1088 PLYEGKMLH
+1088 
-1097 QFDHRW
+1097 
-1103 ATYEVLD
+1103 
-1110 VRDVALAEKQDP
+1110 
-1122 DFRVTPRYWV
+1122 
-1132 NKQEVDNKLAGKWDK
+1132 
-1147 QWLLAFR
+1147 
-1154 DITNATNE
+1154 
-1162 RTSIASLLPRVGLG
+1162 
-1176 NNAPIM
+1176 
-1182 ILEENDAGLVSCLQA
+1182 
-1197 NLSSLVF
+1197 
-1204 DFVTR
+1204 
-1209 HKVGG
+1209 
-1214 THMNFFIV
+1214 
-1222 KQLPVLPPESYTPQ
+1222 
-1236 DIEFISSRVLEL
+1236 
-1248 VYTAWDMQ
+1248 
-1256 PFAQDMGYQGAP
+1256 
-1268 FVWNPERRALLRA
+1268 
-1281 ELDAKYAKL
+1281 
-1290 YGLTRDELRYIL
+1290 
-1302 DPSDVYGA
+1302 
-1310 EFPSETFRVLKSKEM
+1310 
-1325 KEYGEYRTQRL
+1325 
-1336 VLAAW
+1336 
-1341 DRQHDDG
+1341 
-1348 FMNSQAHKHYPPM
+1348 
-1361 SQEAVGVYKVGN
+1361 

>member
-1 MQPTTT
+1 VQSTTT

-12 EGNLFVSDITH
+12 EGNLFVSDITK
-23 DLISGDFK
+23 DLISTDFK

-36 DFQLDEKDKLT
+36 DFQLDEKAKLA
-47 DEIALAWDIAK
+47 DEIAAAWAIAK
-58 AHWVAFQ
+58 ANWAAFQ
-65 KALNRLDESDAATSL
+65 QSLDRLPAEDVATTD
-80 TREQWVLPL
+80 TRKKWVLPL
-89 LRTLGYDPFYTSK
+89 LMCLGYDPILTN
-102 AEVIDGQTFAI
+102 AETIDNQSYAI
-113 SHRAGQRQG
+113 SHRV
-122 YKPEQFVGEQR
+122 EEGE
-133 ATQWEGSYDIAGTAD
+133 A
-148 LSNKPP
+148 KPP
-154 LHIVGCRVKLE
+154 LHIVGCRVGLE
-165 KRSPS
+165 KRPPS

-285 GNGFLEHPKNDKLR
+285 GNGFLEHPKNDELR

-305 EINPIE
+305 EINPTE

-342 QRRIYQKYYSVERL
+342 QRRIYQEYYSVERL
-356 RRLAERPSFQ
+356 RRFSENLRLPLDKGAGGIK
-366 REGFQDLWRGL
+366 EGFQDLWRGL

-385 ENWRGQVLG
+385 ENWRGRVLG
-394 LSPLNGDLFGSTALS
+394 LSPLNGDLFGSTGLS

-508 IKTALEPVISE
+508 IKTALEPVITD
-519 KLANVTTIPEKEAAL
+519 KLANLTTIPEKEAAL

-572 LEHIRPATRD
+572 LEYIRPATRD

-675 NLFDTPVIQAER
+675 NIFDTPVIQAER

-693 ASEIGLTSEI
+693 ASEIGLTSEN
-703 TASDVRAKQERYQ
+703 TASDVRAKLERYQ

-750 ETLDRLMSGAPNP
+750 ETLDRLMSADISGSGEGGDPP
-763 AVKEIAD
+763 KSPFKRGTKSDSGSESSSESCSPLLRGLGGSLQPIAD

-805 WEMLQVAEKEFF
+805 WERIKLQEKEFF

-826 TKKANIRKQLIKE
+826 AQNKAVRERLIKQLPLNNPE
-839 LPSHNPQLLQA
+839 LLEE
-850 FETAKYDANAQ
+850 FELAKYDATAQ
-861 NRFIRESSRF
+861 GRFVRGSSRF
-871 TLTAVGK
+871 TLTAVGDI
-878 LNTYS
+878 NTYS
-883 IFAETIKKLINDDG
+883 IFSETARRLIAPTGKAG
-897 IAGAILPT
+897 IILPT
-905 GIATDDSCKNFF
+905 GIATDDTCKKFF
-917 GDLIKKGNL
+917 GDLVQSQTL
-926 ISLFDFS
+926 
-933 NKKSED
+933 
-939 QSSLESE
+939 SSLMDFENSAPLFAG
-946 IVDHEKAIKV
+946 VH
-956 KKKPRKNEDDHDCF
+956 RS
-970 FPNVD
+970 
-975 DRYKFSLFCVL
+975 YKFSLL
-986 NRTFKNPLFSFF
+986 SISNQPTPETKFSFF
-998 LKNPRQLQ
+998 LTHPRQLE
-1006 DKRKVFTLS
+1006 DKQRVFTLT
-1015 PEDISLVNPNTLTSP
+1015 PQDIALINPNTLTSP
-1030 ICRTYIDVELTKKI
+1030 VFRTRADAELTRKI
-1044 YASVPI
+1044 YQSVPV
-1050 LENKSTGE
+1050 LENERTGV
-1058 NSWGVSFKQGLFN
+1058 NPWGISFMTMFHMSNDSGLFRD
-1071 MSSDS
+1071 SDS
-1076 NLFQDNPSPNCL
+1076 SNSL
-1088 PLYEGKMLH
+1088 PLYEAKMLH

-1103 ATYEVLD
+1103 ATYEGLD
-1110 VRDVALAEKQDP
+1110 VRDASLTEKQDP

-1132 NKQEVDNKLAGKWDK
+1132 DKQEVDNKLADKWDK

-1162 RTSIASLLPRVGLG
+1162 RTSIVSLLPKVAVGHTAPLMLTNIENIQLLPCLLG
-1176 NNAPIM
+1176 NFNTLA
-1182 ILEENDAGLVSCLQA
+1182 
-1197 NLSSLVF
+1197 F
-1204 DFVTR
+1204 DYATR
-1209 HKVGG
+1209 QKIGG
-1214 THMNFFIV
+1214 THMTFTLV
-1222 KQLPVLPPESYTPQ
+1222 RQLPVLPPESYTPQ

-1256 PFAQDMGYQGAP
+1256 PFAQDMGYEGAP
-1268 FVWNPERRALLRA
+1268 FVWNPERRAILRA

-1302 DPSDVYGA
+1302 YPKGVYGE
-1310 EFPSETFRVLKSKEM
+1310 EFPSETFRVLRDKEM
-1325 KEYGEYRTQRL
+1325 KKYGEYRTQGL
-1336 VLAAW
+1336 VLEAW
-1341 DRQHDDG
+1341 DELEPG
-1348 FMNSQAHKHYPPM
+1348 GKC
-1361 SQEAVGVYKVGN
+1361 